1 MMKRDL
7 KRVHAAHG
15 IKYFAFPVVVLLL
28 IAALVDQ
35 RLTGYLEHR
44 EQASDLQTLLESNQ
58 NTLDLDK
65 KVQANA
71 EQVGGSYTPVQAQL
85 FVAND
90 ITDSVNAM
98 QQQVT
103 KLLQGLYFDNIDLSD
118 FSDAP
123 KGSISRMSLTARFNG
138 VPQQLP
144 RLQIALAQSPT
155 LLVMDKVEIKVVDDA
170 QRGGQQ
176 LHIVARFSGLHMKP
190 LPEAAAPAA
199 PAAASR
205 K

>member
-1 MMKRDL
+1 MKRDL

-15 IKYFAFPVVVLLL
+15 IKYFAFPVIVLLL

-44 EQASDLQTLLESNQ
+44 EQASDLQTLQESNQ

-65 KVQANA
+65 KVQANS

-90 ITDSVNAM
+90 IADSVNAM
-98 QQQVT
+98 QEQVR
-103 KLLQGLYFDNIDLSD
+103 KLLQSLYFDNIDLSD
-118 FSDAP
+118 FSDTP
-123 KGSISRMSLTARFNG
+123 KGSVSRMSFTARFNG

-144 RLQIALAQSPT
+144 RLQVALAQSPT
-155 LLVMDKVEIKVVDDA
+155 LLTIDKVEIKVVDDA

-176 LHIVARFSGLHMKP
+176 LHITARFSGLHMKP

-199 PAAASR
+199 PAAAR

>member
-1 MMKRDL
+1 MKRDL
-7 KRVHAAHG
+7 KRVYATHG
-15 IKYFAFPVVVLLL
+15 IKYFAFPVIVLLL

-35 RLTGYLEHR
+35 RLNGYLEHR

-58 NTLDLDK
+58 NTLDLNK
-65 KVQANA
+65 KVLANN
-71 EQVGGSYTPVQAQL
+71 EQLAGSYAPVQSQL
-85 FVAND
+85 FVANE

-123 KGSISRMSLTARFNG
+123 KGNVSRMSFTARFNG

-144 RLQIALAQSPT
+144 RLQIALVQSPT
-155 LLVMDKVEIKVVDDA
+155 LLTMDKVEIKVVDDT

-176 LHIVARFSGLHMKP
+176 LHITARFSGLHMKP
-190 LPEAAAPAA
+190 LPEAAAPVA
-199 PAAASR
+199 PAAAR